1 LAAFRAP
8 ELNKEERKSQAK
20 GQRQACKDEQV
31 LKNETYLQRP
41 WQLLATRRIHCP
53 SRQIS
58 SSGSVHKIGR
68 EYQRAKIEVNITVYL
83 RTSSEE
89 LVD

>member
-1 LAAFRAP
+1 LAAFSAP
-8 ELNKEERKSQAK
+8 KLNKEERKSQAK
-20 GQRQACKDEQV
+20 KQRQACKDKQSIE
-31 LKNETYLQRP
+31 NEIYLQRP
-41 WQLLATRRIHCP
+41 RQLSGARRIRCL

-58 SSGSVHKIGR
+58 SSGSVQKIGR
-68 EYQRAKIEVNITVYL
+68 EYQHAKVEVNIIVCL